1 MTTATARRRSQ
12 PARGWDRQPADVP
25 VEELDVLRRWHPN
38 VLICG
43 RPEETAAALE
53 ALKGVFRPIVVRWSR
68 GATLPLPPED
78 AARTLILHDVD
89 ALSPE
94 ERRRLLSW
102 LDEPV
107 RTVQVVATTARPLW
121 PLVESGN
128 FDPSLYYALNVVYLN
143 LSS

>member
-12 PARGWDRQPADVP
+12 SALGWDRRPDVP
-25 VEELDVLRRWHPN
+25 VEEFDVLRTWHPN

-43 RPEETAAALE
+43 LPEETAAAIE
-53 ALKGVFRPIVVRWSR
+53 ALRGIFRPIVAGWNPD
-68 GATLPLPPED
+68 ATLPLPPD
-78 AARTLILHDVD
+78 DGARTLILHDVD
-89 ALSPE
+89 ALSPDE
-94 ERRRLLSW
+94 QRQLLGW
-102 LDEPV
+102 LLHKPV

-121 PLVESGN
+121 PLVESGR